1 MTTNSVR
8 IGGAAGFW
16 GDSLDGARQLVV
28 RGGVD
33 FLVSDYL
40 AEVTMSLLARARK
53 RRPDAGYVPDFI
65 DAITPLLRDIRE
77 RGIRVISNAGGVNP
91 AAAAAALQDRAQAL
105 GLAFKIAVVTGDD
118 LMPRVKDLRHRQVK
132 EMFTGAE
139 LPASL
144 LSANA
149 YLGAK
154 PIAAALDGGADIV
167 ITGRCVDSAVTLGAL
182 VHHFGWSWSDW
193 DRLAQGSV
201 AGHLLECST
210 QVTGG
215 ICTDWAEVP
224 GWDDMGL
231 PIADCNA
238 DGTFVISKPEDT
250 GGLITPLTVGEQLLY
265 EIGDPSAYV
274 LPDVQCDLRHVRLLQ
289 AGDNRVQ
296 VLGAKGRPPTPHLK
310 VSATYADGF
319 RAIGTVTLA
328 GRDAAAKAERAG
340 EAIFA
345 RARRML
351 ANRQLGDFTETSVEV
366 LGTQATYGAAARA
379 QASQAREVVLKI
391 GATHAEERALEV
403 FAREIIPAASSM
415 AQGLTGF
422 FAGRPS
428 VQPVVRLFSFLWPKA
443 DVLPV
448 VTLAGN
454 DTAIA
459 FDAAP
464 AQAAPQST
472 VSPVPAS
479 APLAPT
485 ANVPLIALAV
495 GRSGDKGNCAN
506 IGIMARRPEYLPWIK
521 AALTEHRLKTW
532 FAHTGVTKVERFD
545 LPGMHAI
552 NFLLHDALGGGGM
565 ASLRID
571 PQGKAFAQMLM
582 DIDVAVPVGLTGSLT
597 SRAT

>member
-1 MTTNSVR
+1 
-8 IGGAAGFW
+8 
-16 GDSLDGARQLVV
+16 
-28 RGGVD
+28 
-33 FLVSDYL
+33 
-40 AEVTMSLLARARK
+40 
-53 RRPDAGYVPDFI
+53 
-65 DAITPLLRDIRE
+65 
-77 RGIRVISNAGGVNP
+77 
-91 AAAAAALQDRAQAL
+91 
-105 GLAFKIAVVTGDD
+105 
-118 LMPRVKDLRHRQVK
+118 
-132 EMFTGAE
+132 
-139 LPASL
+139 
-144 LSANA
+144 
-149 YLGAK
+149 
-154 PIAAALDGGADIV
+154 
-167 ITGRCVDSAVTLGAL
+167 
-182 VHHFGWSWSDW
+182 
-193 DRLAQGSV
+193 
-201 AGHLLECST
+201 
-210 QVTGG
+210 
-215 ICTDWAEVP
+215 
-224 GWDDMGL
+224 
-231 PIADCNA
+231 
-238 DGTFVISKPEDT
+238 
-250 GGLITPLTVGEQLLY
+250 
-265 EIGDPSAYV
+265 
-274 LPDVQCDLRHVRLLQ
+274 
-289 AGDNRVQ
+289 
-296 VLGAKGRPPTPHLK
+296 
-310 VSATYADGF
+310 
-319 RAIGTVTLA
+319 
-328 GRDAAAKAERAG
+328 
-340 EAIFA
+340 
-345 RARRML
+345 
-351 ANRQLGDFTETSVEV
+351 
-366 LGTQATYGAAARA
+366 
-379 QASQAREVVLKI
+379 
-391 GATHAEERALEV
+391 
-403 FAREIIPAASSM
+403 M

-472 VSPVPAS
+472 VSPEPAS